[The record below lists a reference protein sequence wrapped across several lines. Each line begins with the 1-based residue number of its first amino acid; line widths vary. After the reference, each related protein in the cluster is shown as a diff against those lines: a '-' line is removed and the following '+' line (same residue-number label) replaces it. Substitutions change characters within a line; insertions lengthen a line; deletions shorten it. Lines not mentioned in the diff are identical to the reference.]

1 MLLLLIR
8 HGHAVDDAPGLGD
21 AGRWLTEKGR
31 VATHRVARRVRKLK
45 KLRPTAI
52 WTSALV
58 RSTQTAEVFAAGVK
72 YEGEVQAVA
81 ELSPGRDPG
90 DLVALLGATPMPGPL
105 VLVGHEPALSQ
116 ILRVLAGD
124 TGIDSFKKSGLVAVD
139 WDEGKGTVIL
149 ALNPSDKPE
158 KKANEKKIKKE
169 EKKAKKAKV
178 NEPDDAREPVLVDG
192 K

>member
-21 AGRWLTEKGR
+21 TGRWLTEKGR
-31 VATHRVARRVRKLK
+31 VATHRAARRLRKIK

-58 RSTQTAEVFAAGVK
+58 RSTQTAEVFAAGVE

-81 ELSPGRDPG
+81 ELSPGRDPV

-105 VLVGHEPALSQ
+105 ALIGHEPLLSQ
-116 ILRVLAGD
+116 VLRVLAGE
-124 TGIDSFKKSGLVAVD
+124 TGIDSFKKSGLVAVNWVD
-139 WDEGKGTVIL
+139 GTGTVLL
-149 ALNPSDKPE
+149 ALNPAEKPE
-158 KKANEKKIKKE
+158 KKAKERKEKKREKAEKE
-169 EKKAKKAKV
+169 EADKEKAEKPSSPPDSKK
-178 NEPDDAREPVLVDG
+178 
-192 K
+192 

>member
-21 AGRWLTEKGR
+21 TGRWLTEKGR
-31 VATHRVARRVRKLK
+31 VATHRVARRLRKLK

-52 WTSALV
+52 WTSPLV
-58 RSTQTAEVFAAGVK
+58 RATQTAEVFAASVE

-81 ELSPGRDPG
+81 ELSPGRDPV
-90 DLVALLGATPMPGPL
+90 DLVALLDATPMPGPL
-105 VLVGHEPALSQ
+105 ALVGHEPLLSQ
-116 ILRVLAGD
+116 ILRVLAGE

-139 WDEGKGTVIL
+139 WAEGTGTVLL
-149 ALNPSDKPE
+149 ALSPSEKPE
-158 KKANEKKIKKE
+158 KKVKEKKMKND
-169 EKKAKKAKV
+169 KKAD
-178 NEPDDAREPVLVDG
+178 EPSSSSEN

>member
-21 AGRWLTEKGR
+21 TGRWLTEKGR
-31 VATHRVARRVRKLK
+31 VATHRLARRLRKLK

-58 RSTQTAEVFAAGVK
+58 RSMQTAEIFAAGVE

-81 ELSPGRDPG
+81 ELSPGRDPV

-105 VLVGHEPALSQ
+105 ALIGHEPSLSQ
-116 ILRVLAGD
+116 ILRVLAGE
-124 TGIDSFKKSGLVAVD
+124 TGIDSFKKSSLVAVD
-139 WDEGKGTVIL
+139 WTDGTGTVIL
-149 ALNPSDKPE
+149 ALNPSE
-158 KKANEKKIKKE
+158 KT
-169 EKKAKKAKV
+169 EKKAKEKKDKKDKKDKKEKKDEK
-178 NEPDDAREPVLVDG
+178 EPLPPEG

>member
-58 RSTQTAEVFAAGVK
+58 RAVQTAEIFAAGVK
-72 YEGEVQAVA
+72 YEGEAQAVA

-105 VLVGHEPALSQ
+105 ALVGHEPSLSQ

-124 TGIDSFKKSGLVAVD
+124 TGIDSFKKSGLVAVE
-139 WDEGKGTVIL
+139 WEEGKGTVIL
-149 ALNPSDKPE
+149 ALGPSEKLE
-158 KKANEKKIKKE
+158 KKPKEQKMKKEKK
-169 EKKAKKAKV
+169 EKKSRK
-178 NEPDDAREPVLVDG
+178 DDSMEPVLIDG

>member
-31 VATHRVARRVRKLK
+31 DATHRVARRVRKLK
-45 KLRPTAI
+45 RLRPTAI

-58 RSTQTAEVFAAGVK
+58 RAAQTAEIFAARVK

-105 VLVGHEPALSQ
+105 ALVGHEPSLSQ
-116 ILRVLAGD
+116 ILRVLVGES
-124 TGIDSFKKSGLVAVD
+124 GIDSFKKSGLVAVE
-139 WDEGKGTVIL
+139 WEEGKGTVLL
-149 ALNPSDKPE
+149 ALTPSEKPE
-158 KKANEKKIKKE
+158 KKVKEKKIKKDK
-169 EKKAKKAKV
+169 EKKD
-178 NEPDDAREPVLVDG
+178 NTPREPVLPEG

>member
-21 AGRWLTEKGR
+21 TGRWLTERGR
-31 VATHRVARRVRKLK
+31 DATHRVARRVRKLK

-58 RSTQTAEVFAAGVK
+58 RSAQTAEIFAAGVK

-105 VLVGHEPALSQ
+105 ALVGHEPSLSQ

-124 TGIDSFKKSGLVAVD
+124 TGIDSFKKSGLVAID
-139 WDEGKGTVIL
+139 WSEGTGTVIL
-149 ALNPSDKPE
+149 ALNPGE
-158 KKANEKKIKKE
+158 KA
-169 EKKAKKAKV
+169 EKKAKEKKLKK
-178 NEPDDAREPVLVDG
+178 EKKEKEKEDKDRSIPEPVMPEG

>member
-21 AGRWLTEKGR
+21 TGRWLTEKGR
-31 VATHRVARRVRKLK
+31 DATHRVARRVRKLK

-58 RSTQTAEVFAAGVK
+58 RAAQTAEIFAARVK

-90 DLVALLGATPMPGPL
+90 DLVALLSATPMPGPL
-105 VLVGHEPALSQ
+105 ALVGHEPSLSQ

-124 TGIDSFKKSGLVAVD
+124 TGIDSFRKSGLVAVD
-139 WDEGKGTVIL
+139 WNEGKGTVIL
-149 ALNPSDKPE
+149 ALNPGEKAE
-158 KKANEKKIKKE
+158 KKA
-169 EKKAKKAKV
+169 EKKAKKEKSIPA
-178 NEPDDAREPVLVDG
+178 PVMPEG

>member
-21 AGRWLTEKGR
+21 TGRWLTEKGR

-52 WTSALV
+52 WTSTLV

-81 ELSPGRDPG
+81 ELSPGRDPV
-90 DLVALLGATPMPGPL
+90 DLVAVLGATLMPGPL
-105 VLVGHEPALSQ
+105 ALVGHEPSLSQ
-116 ILRVLAGD
+116 ILRVLVGE

-139 WDEGKGTVIL
+139 WVDGKGTVVL
-149 ALNPSDKPE
+149 ALNPAEKPE
-158 KKANEKKIKKE
+158 KKAKEKSEKKKKKKD
-169 EKKAKKAKV
+169 KKAKK
-178 NEPDDAREPVLVDG
+178 EPVSLES